1 MTGKSLYSDEPVCWI
16 CRSPYVH
23 RHHIFPGHGRRKISD
38 EEGCWV
44 YLCGPHHNMSDKGVH
59 FDHELDAFF
68 RRDAQSR
75 WERRE
80 GLEGDEAHDEFRK
93 RFGISYL

>member
-1 MTGKSLYSDEPVCWI
+1 M
-16 CRSPYVH
+16 
-23 RHHIFPGHGRRKISD
+23 
-38 EEGCWV
+38 
-44 YLCGPHHNMSDKGVH
+44 YLCGPHHNMSDSGVH

-80 GLEGDEAHDEFRK
+80 GLEGDDAHDEFRK